1 MKWRSL
7 TYLSLWLSA
16 FTLHATPLYWTAE
29 KAGTQL
35 MLLGSIH
42 VGRADLYPLP
52 KPVMQFLSSSDALVV
67 EADISTPPSLDY
79 PSQKSTQD
87 WLTDEQR
94 KKLNH
99 IAEQLR
105 LNPDRLLSLPPWR
118 SALFLQYAQLKKLG
132 YQASQGIDHYLI
144 EQAQNERIPV
154 IGLESAQQQLD
165 ILAYGE
171 EDGLHL
177 LLSALE
183 DFTAM
188 PTRLKRLVKAWKQGD
203 AEQLQR
209 LSDTQSL
216 PDALQHRLLYERNQR
231 WAEQLSDQQK
241 FASGHRYLVVVG
253 ALHLLGPNNVLEYL
267 HQQGFTLSSPTP
279 SSSY

>member
-7 TYLSLWLSA
+7 TYFSLWLSA

-52 KPVMQFLSSSDALVV
+52 KPVMQFLSSSDAIVV
-67 EADISTPPSLDY
+67 EADISIPPSLDY

-87 WLTDEQR
+87 WLTHEQI

-99 IAEQLR
+99 IAEQLK
-105 LNPDRLLSLPPWR
+105 LNPERLLSMPPWR
-118 SALFLQYAQLKKLG
+118 SALFLQYAQLKNLG

-144 EQAQNERIPV
+144 ERAQDEQIPV

-165 ILAYGE
+165 MLANS
-171 EDGLHL
+171 EDEGLNL

-209 LSDTQSL
+209 LGDTQSL
-216 PDALQHRLLYERNQR
+216 PETLQHTLLYERNQH
-231 WAEQLSDQQK
+231 WAKRLSDPDN
-241 FASGHRYLVVVG
+241 FTSGNRYLVVVG
-253 ALHLLGPNNVLEYL
+253 ALHLLGPNNLLDYL
-267 HQQGFTLSSPTP
+267 KQQGYTLSAPHNISPN
-279 SSSY
+279 